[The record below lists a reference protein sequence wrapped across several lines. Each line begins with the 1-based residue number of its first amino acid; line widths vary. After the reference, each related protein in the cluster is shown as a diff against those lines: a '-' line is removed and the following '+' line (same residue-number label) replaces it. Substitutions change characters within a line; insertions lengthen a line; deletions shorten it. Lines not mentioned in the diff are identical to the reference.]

1 MGDFIPGPPAS
12 LQTRFLERMAI
23 LPYSRVKS
31 ITRCSAQW
39 KLLAIIALLSVG
51 FTTYYLYSVENEP
64 APMEL
69 SQHLERS
76 FKLLDVTTTTPPKM
90 GSASYPRLEGCT
102 DSKQLDSIAGGTAQW
117 VHPDPESAKLTHSG
131 SLINF
136 PYYTS
141 DFSFDVLRKW
151 DTSTKD
157 VLEVGGGWSSV
168 WWAAHAKSLAL
179 IDDKMPYLCAIS
191 NTIDATV
198 RSSSVTYR
206 QGSSSNLLEYMAT
219 VKQVA
224 RDRSFDIIIV
234 DGEPTRWRC
243 DVLLWAIDAVAA
255 GGTIIA
261 DNWGQ
266 PQVWPHDDK
275 EHKEFCWCCAQIE
288 QKFELHKYS
297 HSARN
302 GKAAH
307 QGGWVTLYFQPHN
320 DRKKPASSG
329 AVVPL
334 QESAAEA
341 PAAVAPPSSA
351 AAVPAVPKQP
361 VAKAAANPAAI
372 QIKLPLSDKPI
383 SVLPGVAAAG
393 WWRGAAA
400 GKWEPETFRAFNQE
414 LRKGMVYIGFGEW
427 VGVTGLLASQRASK
441 AIMMDADPGAM
452 AEMRKNVEQNADLST
467 IFLESRCISDTVGTV
482 TMRANGGS
490 GSSIVS
496 QPWTAGMPAIQVNC
510 LPLPALVEEYGMST
524 AERLFVKIDTEGAE
538 SMIVPSLH
546 DWVANAVIKPTIFLS
561 MHNKADAAQKAAIAK
576 VLNLY
581 PFYAVI
587 KGRTED
593 DSIAVSGPGVDD
605 GTCEQGVPL
614 ESNSGGDRF
623 SARNIC
629 NWCDYLVSVDND
641 EATRLCPGSK
651 HTAVQQQVSKPQL
664 PASLGVAPAALAEHT
679 ASKVALGTAASPA
692 PRTVIAMSVCVSAR
706 AQASVQRNMKRK
718 HGHAH
723 GAIPFAE
730 AAMLSTQLW
739 LAQNPK
745 LVVLVGLFY
754 VGEVSRQ
761 KAEQVEA
768 KLKRVGA
775 RVWKKD
781 MTAFP
786 DRPDDACIRAS
797 QLGRAFAFE
806 SGMLGDNDVLVTSDV
821 DAFPVDAN
829 RLLLPLTKKNMAG
842 GVYKIWLFN
851 WIYAEQSGFTIP
863 MSFVAMKVSVWRNAL
878 GMKLEVWAAKV
889 LVRSSR
895 FVCVS
900 GCSAQGI
907 VNEARHK
914 MGRRSRDRDEG
925 NFGDRLLCFLEGQQQ
940 LETCA

>member
-1 MGDFIPGPPAS
+1 MDNDEATRLCPGS
-12 LQTRFLERMAI
+12 
-23 LPYSRVKS
+23 KG
-31 ITRCSAQW
+31 
-39 KLLAIIALLSVG
+39 IA
-51 FTTYYLYSVENEP
+51 
-64 APMEL
+64 
-69 SQHLERS
+69 
-76 FKLLDVTTTTPPKM
+76 
-90 GSASYPRLEGCT
+90 
-102 DSKQLDSIAGGTAQW
+102 
-117 VHPDPESAKLTHSG
+117 
-131 SLINF
+131 
-136 PYYTS
+136 
-141 DFSFDVLRKW
+141 
-151 DTSTKD
+151 
-157 VLEVGGGWSSV
+157 
-168 WWAAHAKSLAL
+168 
-179 IDDKMPYLCAIS
+179 
-191 NTIDATV
+191 
-198 RSSSVTYR
+198 
-206 QGSSSNLLEYMAT
+206 
-219 VKQVA
+219 
-224 RDRSFDIIIV
+224 
-234 DGEPTRWRC
+234 
-243 DVLLWAIDAVAA
+243 
-255 GGTIIA
+255 
-261 DNWGQ
+261 
-266 PQVWPHDDK
+266 
-275 EHKEFCWCCAQIE
+275 
-288 QKFELHKYS
+288 
-297 HSARN
+297 
-302 GKAAH
+302 
-307 QGGWVTLYFQPHN
+307 
-320 DRKKPASSG
+320 
-329 AVVPL
+329 
-334 QESAAEA
+334 
-341 PAAVAPPSSA
+341 SA

-441 AIMMDADPGAM
+441 VIMMDADPGAM

-706 AQASVQRNMKRK
+706 AQASVQRNMKLQ
-718 HGHAH
+718 GHAH
-723 GAIPFAE
+723 GRKPFAE

-851 WIYAEQSGFTIP
+851 WI
-863 MSFVAMKVSVWRNAL
+863 L
-878 GMKLEVWAAKV
+878 
-889 LVRSSR
+889 
-895 FVCVS
+895 
-900 GCSAQGI
+900 
-907 VNEARHK
+907 
-914 MGRRSRDRDEG
+914 
-925 NFGDRLLCFLEGQQQ
+925 
-940 LETCA
+940 

>member
-1 MGDFIPGPPAS
+1 
-12 LQTRFLERMAI
+12 
-23 LPYSRVKS
+23 
-31 ITRCSAQW
+31 
-39 KLLAIIALLSVG
+39 
-51 FTTYYLYSVENEP
+51 
-64 APMEL
+64 MEL

-341 PAAVAPPSSA
+341 PAAAAPPSSA

-441 AIMMDADPGAM
+441 VIMMDADPGAM

-706 AQASVQRNMKRK
+706 AQASVQRNMKLQ
-718 HGHAH
+718 GHAH
-723 GAIPFAE
+723 GRKPFAE

-851 WIYAEQSGFTIP
+851 WI
-863 MSFVAMKVSVWRNAL
+863 L
-878 GMKLEVWAAKV
+878 
-889 LVRSSR
+889 
-895 FVCVS
+895 
-900 GCSAQGI
+900 
-907 VNEARHK
+907 
-914 MGRRSRDRDEG
+914 
-925 NFGDRLLCFLEGQQQ
+925 
-940 LETCA
+940 